1 MHGEIIFSSILYLF
15 LFSIFFQF
23 LLRVKHIYVK
33 IYFFIIFLV
42 FFIGYFIK
50 SLLYFSEFKSVG
62 ALSNLTPEYIDFN
75 LDLFLHANYISLLL
89 LSFITAFLICYS
101 LSSFNRKDFVRK
113 KKCHRFWLSDS
124 LFYSLFFLFVAIKT
138 LQFKLGLGIMGSD
151 NVVLPFHLH
160 SFIFRIQGFVL
171 IPLMLNS
178 LLYKYSNFKMLL
190 FVICLLSG
198 IFFGSKS
205 GLFFVL
211 LYLAAI
217 LYIHN
222 FLKLKFI
229 FYSVFSIPFLLFF
242 YWLGNSFRNLDAIAS
257 FDWVEIS
264 KSFLSASD
272 IWTYIFKSS
281 LNRFI
286 GLDGIM
292 YYLKFGDNIGFE
304 QWLKFKLYF
313 TYDVVGV
320 QNPNDFRSPGFF
332 SFLLFSTPGFSLILF
347 PFLLIFLLSI
357 FLYIVKNYFNQFI
370 GYKLFIL
377 YSLYGVFLEGYL
389 QYEDIFSLLLS
400 IFLVKIVDLFLNRK
414 AFLGITAFDSR

>member
-1 MHGEIIFSSILYLF
+1 MLGEIIFSSISYIF
-15 LFSIFFQF
+15 LFILFFRF
-23 LLRVKHIYVK
+23 LSRVRHIYVR

-42 FFIGYFIK
+42 FFVGYFVK

-62 ALSNLTPEYIDFN
+62 SLSNLTPEYIEFDF
-75 LDLFLHANYISLLL
+75 DLFLHANYISLLL
-89 LSFITAFLICYS
+89 LSFVTAFLICYS
-101 LSSFNRKDFVRK
+101 LSIFNKKDSVRF
-113 KKCHRFWLSDS
+113 KKCHGFWLSDS
-124 LFYSLFFLFVAIKT
+124 FFYFIFFFFVAIKT

-178 LLYKYSNFKMLL
+178 LLHKYSNFKMLL

-198 IFFGSKS
+198 IIFGSKS
-205 GLFFVL
+205 GLFFVI

-217 LYIHN
+217 LYVHN
-222 FLKLKFI
+222 LLKLRFI
-229 FYSVFSIPFLLFF
+229 LYTFFSIPFLLFF
-242 YWLGNSFRNLDAIAS
+242 YWLGNSFRNLDSIAS
-257 FDWVEIS
+257 LDWVDIS

-292 YYLKFGDNIGFE
+292 YYLKFCDSITFD
-304 QWLKFKLYF
+304 QWLNFKLYF

-332 SFLLFSTPGFSLILF
+332 AFLLFSTPGFSLILF

-357 FLYIVKNYFNQFI
+357 FLSFVKNNFNKFI
-370 GYKLFIL
+370 GYKLFTL

-389 QYEDIFSLLLS
+389 QYEDIFSLFLAVL
-400 IFLVKIVDLFLNRK
+400 LVKIVDSFLNRNY
-414 AFLGITAFDSR
+414 IV